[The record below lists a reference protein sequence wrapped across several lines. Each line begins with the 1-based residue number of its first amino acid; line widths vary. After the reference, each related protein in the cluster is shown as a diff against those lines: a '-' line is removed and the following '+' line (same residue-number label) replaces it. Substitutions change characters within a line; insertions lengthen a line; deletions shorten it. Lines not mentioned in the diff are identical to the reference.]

1 MVVIRMKPEG
11 LSPYLQQSA
20 VQHICSQLNPGY
32 ILYPDFSI
40 LFLLLSFHLILV
52 SQALS
57 EELMRTTKNFFASNR
72 CPANIS
78 KGAPVEYESRV
89 LLLQRTIR
97 ARCWHNDDDYALY
110 FRPPVQRVSY
120 SISWLKTRISR
131 RNFTKKPNECVRMEK
146 MNHLYQTNQNLL
158 STLNPAWRSR

>member
-1 MVVIRMKPEG
+1 
-11 LSPYLQQSA
+11 
-20 VQHICSQLNPGY
+20 
-32 ILYPDFSI
+32 

-158 STLNPAWRSR
+158 STLNPAWRSRWNGSVMNTFTNGQLFHCTVEVYQRTISWTSWIVSASS